1 MDPER
6 EDIARWLDEG
16 RELLGMLHEQVEH
29 LAQDNERLRAELGR
43 LDELQA
49 VIARV
54 NHDNDKLRAERDEL
68 LAALRRIAEV
78 VEQLRESR
86 GWGRDG

>member
-16 RELLGMLHEQVEH
+16 RELLAMLYEQVEH
-29 LAQDNERLRAELGR
+29 LAQDNERLRAELAR
-43 LDELQA
+43 IDELQA
-49 VIARV
+49 VIVRV
-54 NHDNDKLRAERDEL
+54 NQDNDRLRDERDEL
-68 LAALRRIAEV
+68 LATFRRVADV

-86 GWGRDG
+86 SRGQA

>member
-16 RELLGMLHEQVEH
+16 RELLAMLYEQVEH
-29 LAQDNERLRAELGR
+29 LAQDNERLRAELAR
-43 LDELQA
+43 IDELQA
-49 VIARV
+49 VIVRV
-54 NHDNDKLRAERDEL
+54 NQDNDRLRDERDEL
-68 LAALRRIAEV
+68 LATFRRVADV

-86 GWGRDG
+86 SRGQS

>member
-43 LDELQA
+43 LDQLQA

>member
-16 RELLGMLHEQVEH
+16 RELLAMLYEQVEH
-29 LAQDNERLRAELGR
+29 LAQDNERLRAELTR
-43 LDELQA
+43 IDELQT
-49 VIARV
+49 IIMRI
-54 NHDNDKLRAERDEL
+54 NQNNDQLRAERDEL
-68 LAALRRIAEV
+68 LATFRRVADV

-86 GWGRDG
+86 SRGQA

>member
-16 RELLGMLHEQVEH
+16 RELLAMLHEQVEH
-29 LAQDNERLRAELGR
+29 LAQDNERLRAELAR
-43 LDELQA
+43 IDELQA
-49 VIARV
+49 VIVRV
-54 NHDNDKLRAERDEL
+54 NQDNDQLRAERDEL
-68 LAALRRIAEV
+68 LATFRRVADV

-86 GWGRDG
+86 SRGQS

>member
-16 RELLGMLHEQVEH
+16 RELLAMLHEQVEH
-29 LAQDNERLRAELGR
+29 LAQDNERLRAELAR
-43 LDELQA
+43 IDELQA
-49 VIARV
+49 VIVRV
-54 NHDNDKLRAERDEL
+54 NQDNDRLRDERDEL
-68 LAALRRIAEV
+68 LATFRRVADV

-86 GWGRDG
+86 SRGQA

>member
-16 RELLGMLHEQVEH
+16 RELLAMLYEQVEH
-29 LAQDNERLRAELGR
+29 LAQDNERLRAELAR
-43 LDELQA
+43 IDELQT
-49 VIARV
+49 IIMRI
-54 NHDNDKLRAERDEL
+54 NQNNDQLRAERDEL
-68 LAALRRIAEV
+68 LATFRRVADV

-86 GWGRDG
+86 SRGQA

>member
-16 RELLGMLHEQVEH
+16 RELLAMLHEQVEH
-29 LAQDNERLRAELGR
+29 LAQDNERLRAELAR
-43 LDELQA
+43 IDELQA
-49 VIARV
+49 VIVRV
-54 NHDNDKLRAERDEL
+54 NQDNDQLRAERDEL
-68 LAALRRIAEV
+68 LATFRRVADV

-86 GWGRDG
+86 SRGQA

>member
-16 RELLGMLHEQVEH
+16 RELLGMLYEQIEH
-29 LAQDNERLRAELGR
+29 LAQDNERLRGELGR
-43 LDELQA
+43 LDELRS

-54 NHDNDKLRAERDEL
+54 NQDNDQLRVERDDL
-68 LAALRRIAEV
+68 LAALRRVADVI
-78 VEQLRESR
+78 EQVRQSR
-86 GWGRDG
+86 GSGQNG

>member
-16 RELLGMLHEQVEH
+16 RELLAMLHEQVEH
-29 LAQDNERLRAELGR
+29 LAQDNERLRAELVR
-43 LDELQA
+43 IDELQA
-49 VIARV
+49 VIVRV
-54 NHDNDKLRAERDEL
+54 NQDNDRLRDERDEL
-68 LAALRRIAEV
+68 LTTFRRVADV

-86 GWGRDG
+86 SRGQA

>member
-16 RELLGMLHEQVEH
+16 RELLAMLYEQVEH
-29 LAQDNERLRAELGR
+29 LAQDNERLRAELTR
-43 LDELQA
+43 IDELQA
-49 VIARV
+49 VIVRV
-54 NHDNDKLRAERDEL
+54 NQDNDQLRAERDEL
-68 LAALRRIAEV
+68 LATFRRVADV

-86 GWGRDG
+86 SRGQA

>member
-16 RELLGMLHEQVEH
+16 RELLAMLHEQVEH
-29 LAQDNERLRAELGR
+29 LAQDNERLRAELAR
-43 LDELQA
+43 IDELQA
-49 VIARV
+49 VIVRI
-54 NHDNDKLRAERDEL
+54 NQDNDQLRDERDEL
-68 LAALRRIAEV
+68 LATFRRVADV

-86 GWGRDG
+86 SRGQS

>member
-43 LDELQA
+43 LDELQG
-49 VIARV
+49 VIARI
-54 NHDNDKLRAERDEL
+54 NHDNDRLRAERDEL
-68 LAALRRIAEV
+68 LEAFRRIADV
-78 VEQLRESR
+78 VQQLRESR
-86 GWGRDG
+86 G